1 MAFSL
6 SAEPPNPSTIHWTLV
21 PLYSALAG
29 MVRTSTLLPSAVLD
43 PKISRSLTISGG
55 RSSNSVPLI
64 LQPERP
70 SSVSHV
76 NTADWPRKTVAFSGA
91 WSISGDM
98 ILYIRECVDVGL
110 SYLEQWIIQTN
121 C

>member
-21 PLYSALAG
+21 PLYLALAG
-29 MVRTSTLLPSAVLD
+29 MVSLSTLAPSAVLD
-43 PKISRSLTISGG
+43 PETRRSLCNSGG
-55 RSSNSVPLI
+55 RSSSSVLLI

-70 SSVSHV
+70 PSVSHV

-91 WSISGDM
+91 WSISGNM
-98 ILYIRECVDVGL
+98 II
-110 SYLEQWIIQTN
+110 
-121 C
+121 